1 MDVRLDG
8 EAALVV
14 ASQHVERNP
23 GDEVVLRI
31 QANILGALT
40 LALVRHPAVERV
52 FGPGLG
58 AINRD
63 MQLEIHGEGKAN
75 DVEARTNVGA
85 GAGRLDHEGLH
96 FDASYSPVVL
106 ARCSLLRFGGGGAPV
121 EAAEQ
126 EGVCGA
132 SLRLSRQVNVEL
144 ARLAKM
150 CCPVEICRVEKNV
163 CWLAGASSHAL

>member
-31 QANILGALT
+31 QANIVGALT

-63 MQLEIHGEGKAN
+63 MQLEIHGERKAN
-75 DVEARTNVGA
+75 DVEAGADVGA

-96 FDASYSPVVL
+96 CGSFVRVRPRSGL
-106 ARCSLLRFGGGGAPV
+106 GSLLFSEAGGAAV

-126 EGVCGA
+126 EGMCGA
-132 SLRLSRQVNVEL
+132 SSASQSPSKCRIGPAGQDVLS
-144 ARLAKM
+144 
-150 CCPVEICRVEKNV
+150 C
-163 CWLAGASSHAL
+163 